1 MMRPPGLLAAFLLV
15 AALVACS
22 AELPA
27 GSQTL
32 TDDAGPVTVTATWL
46 GPTAG
51 LAIELA
57 LDTHSVDLDRLQLT
71 DALLRND
78 RGETLAGAVW
88 SAQDGDH
95 HRSGPLRF
103 AGDSAAFLTDARW
116 VELVLP
122 DVGDGTERRLRWA
135 LEPGG

>member
-1 MMRPPGLLAAFLLV
+1 MRRPSVLLAAFLV
-15 AALVACS
+15 GALAACS
-22 AELPA
+22 AEPIA
-27 GSQTL
+27 GGQTL
-32 TDDAGPVTVTATWL
+32 TDDGGPVTVTATWL

-57 LDTHSVDLDRLQLT
+57 LDTHSVDLDRLELT

-78 RGETLAGAVW
+78 RGDTLAGAVW

-122 DVGDGTERRLRWA
+122 DVGDATERRLRWA
-135 LEPGG
+135 LGPAG